1 MNRIDKG
8 GDMRYISVILFVM
21 SILGCDQDSSIEQK
35 SRIKMKLAAE
45 TSLLPATV
53 WVAEDLGYFEEEKI
67 DLTIQDFDSGRNAL
81 ETMLKDE
88 TIDMATVAQTPV
100 VFNSFNNE
108 DYVIIATMAY
118 SVDDVKVLARK
129 DFGIIKPADLVGKK
143 IGVTLRTTGH
153 YFLEG
158 YLAHYGKSLSDVDIY
173 DVNAATLKEKLISG
187 ELDAIT
193 TWEPHIYNTKKIL
206 NENQLTLLISPTPF
220 RKDFY
225 FTVSRSYAVEHKERV
240 KRFLSAVIRAENY
253 IKQHPEKS
261 KEIVS
266 RRLNVDPKIVSSIWS
281 SFMFNITLEQSILV
295 GLENEAQWAID
306 TNLKKGELPNYLN
319 FISIKAL
326 KEVKPEAVNIIH

>member
-1 MNRIDKG
+1 MK
-8 GDMRYISVILFVM
+8 YILFLLLAM
-21 SILGCDQDSSIEQK
+21 SLAGCDQGDIAEQK
-35 SRIKMKLAAE
+35 TRIKMKLAAE

-53 WVAEDLGYFEEEKI
+53 WVAEDLGYFNEEKI

-129 DFGIIKPADLVGKK
+129 DFGIVKPADLVGKK
-143 IGVTLRTTGH
+143 VGVTLRSTGH

-158 YLAHYGKSLSDVDIY
+158 YLAHYGKSLSDIDLY

-206 NENQLTLLISPTPF
+206 NDDQLTLLISPTPF

-225 FTVSRSYAVEHKERV
+225 FTVSRSYAVKHKEHV
-240 KRFLSAVIRAENY
+240 KRFLKAVIRAENY
-253 IKQHPEKS
+253 IKQNPEKS
-261 KEIVS
+261 KKIVS
-266 RRLNVDPKIVSSIWS
+266 RRLNVDPKIVNSIWD
-281 SFMFNITLEQSILV
+281 SFIFNITLEQSILV

-306 TNLKKGELPNYLN
+306 TNLKNGELPNYLD

>member
-1 MNRIDKG
+1 
-8 GDMRYISVILFVM
+8 MRYIPVLLLMM
-21 SILGCDQDSSIEQK
+21 SILGCDQGSSQDPK
-35 SRIKMKLAAE
+35 AQIKMKLAAE

-53 WVAEDLGYFEEEKI
+53 WVAEELGYFNEEKI
-67 DLTIQDFDSGRNAL
+67 DLTIQDYDSGRNAL

-88 TIDMATVAQTPV
+88 TINMATVAQTPV

-108 DYVIIATMAY
+108 DFVIIATMAY

-129 DFGIIKPADLVGKK
+129 DFGIVKPADLTGKK
-143 IGVTLRTTGH
+143 IGVTLRSTGH

-158 YLAHYGKSLSDVDIY
+158 YLAHYGKSLTDIDLY

-206 NENQLTLLISPTPF
+206 NENQLTLLLSPTPF

-225 FTVSRSYAVEHKERV
+225 FTVSRSYAVKHKEHV
-240 KRFLSAVIRAENY
+240 KRFLRAVIRAENY
-253 IKQHPEKS
+253 IKNNPEKA

-266 RRLNVDPKIVSSIWS
+266 RRLKVDPEIVNSIWDT
-281 SFMFNITLEQSILV
+281 FMFNITLEQSILV

-306 TNLKKGELPNYLN
+306 TNLKKGELPNYLD

-326 KEVKPEAVNIIH
+326 EEAKPEAVNIIH